1 MKDYGCLCSLDSLQV
16 WDDEVEHYNF
26 VEGLTKKN
34 IEDYVAAFEGVD
46 LEDWEVVGD
55 DIQMAS

>member
-1 MKDYGCLCSLDSLQV
+1 LQV
-16 WDDEVEHYNF
+16 WDDELEHYNF
-26 VEGLTKKN
+26 VEGLAKKN
-34 IEDYVAAFEGVD
+34 IEDYVAAFEGVS